1 MPFPFVP
8 GGVLLALAV
17 LAGAMTVFGL
27 ALRAMDRAFAVGR
40 RSVLPGLVSGLR
52 NWTPPSP
59 SADATDEPVET
70 TFVELVDRRIPD
82 AD

>member
-1 MPFPFVP
+1 MPFPFFP

-27 ALRAMDRAFAVGR
+27 ALRAMDRAFAAGR
-40 RSVLPGLVSGLR
+40 RSMLPGLVSGLR
-52 NWTPPSP
+52 NWTPSRPP
-59 SADATDEPVET
+59 ADAPDKPAEM